1 MNFFLF
7 DFSSRAS
14 TEDSNKTPL
23 ITLYTHDHCSLCD
36 DLVEELEV
44 KFNGRYELE
53 KIDITKKENLRFLRL
68 YRLDIPVLFLN
79 GQFLCMHKLN
89 SNLLERKLSEIKET

>member
-1 MNFFLF
+1 M
-7 DFSSRAS
+7 
-14 TEDSNKTPL
+14 

-44 KFNGRYELE
+44 KFKGRYQLE
-53 KIDITKKENLRFLRL
+53 KIDITKKENLNFLRL

-79 GQFLCMHKLN
+79 GQYLCMHKLN
-89 SNLLERKLSEIKET
+89 EHLLERRLKEFEDNSSK